1 MQTTIVSADWLMAQD
16 SAAITIL
23 DASYFLPTMGRDGR
37 SEFAEEHIIGAAF
50 FDIDAIKDE
59 ANPLPHMMPDAA
71 VFEAAMRDI
80 GVFSNKQIVV
90 YDNSPF
96 LSAARAWWTL
106 RYFGHRAVC
115 VLDGGMAAWK
125 AAGGQTENGATAP
138 EAGDFTAAAP
148 YEAGL
153 ISFDELRRD
162 VENST
167 ADQIIDAR
175 AGERFNGLAPEPRAG
190 LRSGHIP
197 GSLNLPIGSLLDS
210 SGKLKPAEELQKLFD
225 KAGFDMGVS
234 AVTTCGSG
242 VTAAGLTLALAI
254 LGKTDIR
261 LFDGSW
267 SEWGASDAPIE

>member
-37 SEFAEEHIIGAAF
+37 SEFAEEHIVGAAF

-59 ANPLPHMMPDAA
+59 ANPLPHMMPDPA

-80 GVFSNKQIVV
+80 GVCSNKQIVV

-162 VENST
+162 VENNS
-167 ADQIIDAR
+167 AD
-175 AGERFNGLAPEPRAG
+175 
-190 LRSGHIP
+190 HVIP
-197 GSLNLPIGSLLDS
+197 GSDSLDS
-210 SGKLKPAEELQKLFD
+210 NCSSFE
-225 KAGFDMGVS
+225 
-234 AVTTCGSG
+234 
-242 VTAAGLTLALAI
+242 
-254 LGKTDIR
+254 
-261 LFDGSW
+261 
-267 SEWGASDAPIE
+267 